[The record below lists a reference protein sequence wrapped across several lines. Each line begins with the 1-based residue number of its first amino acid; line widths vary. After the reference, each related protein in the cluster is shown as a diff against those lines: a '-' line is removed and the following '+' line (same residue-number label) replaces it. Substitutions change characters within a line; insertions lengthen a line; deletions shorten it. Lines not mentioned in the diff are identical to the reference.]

1 MGIQQS
7 SKLNDKV
14 FLPLIAIL
22 SVAVPGLV
30 ATLLFVSAPAGTASK
45 EVLNFLP
52 ALNAGIN
59 FTVFVLLILGA
70 RFIKQGKVKQH
81 RISMVSAFVLS
92 SLFLISYVTYHTLR
106 EAGHVT
112 NNYEGAIKYIY
123 YFILLTHILLSVPI
137 VPLAMLSIYR
147 ALKNQIDKHRRLVKF
162 TLPIWLYVSLTG
174 VIVYLMAHIF
184 NPASPITG
192 G

>member
-1 MGIQQS
+1 MGVQQS
-7 SKLNDKV
+7 AKLNDKI

-22 SVAVPGLV
+22 SVLVPTLV
-30 ATLLFVSAPAGTASK
+30 AVLLFVSAPKGTASQ
-45 EVLNFLP
+45 ELLNFLP

-59 FTVFVLLILGA
+59 FTVFILLILGA
-70 RFIKQGKVKQH
+70 RFIKKKMVKQH

-92 SLFLISYVTYHTLR
+92 SIFLLSYVAYHSLR

-112 NNYEGAIKYIY
+112 YGGEGAIKYIY

-137 VPLAMLSIYR
+137 IPLSMLSIYR
-147 ALKNQIDKHRRLVKF
+147 ALKNQLDKHRKLVKF
-162 TLPIWLYVSLTG
+162 TLPIWLYVSFTG
-174 VIVYLMAHIF
+174 VIVYLMAHVF